1 MENLYTLVYI
11 SAGTHLFSDQ
21 ELDSLLAKSRE
32 NNSKINITG
41 ILLYS
46 EGNFIQAI
54 EGTKEDID
62 YLFNKIS
69 LDPRHKYIIK
79 LYQKPITERMFSEWS
94 MAFKKSDKSSF
105 ANIPGLSD
113 FMETNTVSDV
123 LKNNSSAVSQLLLS
137 FKKNN

>member
-1 MENLYTLVYI
+1 MENLYTLVYV
-11 SAGTHLFSDQ
+11 SAGTHLFSDE
-21 ELDSLLAKSRE
+21 ELEALLAKSRE
-32 NNSKINITG
+32 NNSKLNITG

-54 EGTKEDID
+54 EGKKEDID

-69 LDPRHKYIIK
+69 LDPRHRFIIK

-94 MAFKKSDKSSF
+94 MGLRKVNKSGLSLV
-105 ANIPGLSD
+105 PGLSD
-113 FMETNTVSDV
+113 FMEDNTSSEI
-123 LKNNSSAVSQLLLS
+123 LKNNSSAVTQLLLS